1 MGLFEN
7 VLVPIDRS
15 KSSLKALNS
24 AIEIGQMSGAEITIL
39 HVIPSVEE
47 STKSRVTAFEKQLEK
62 QGRDI
67 LNDAAGVAKKQK
79 VKFKTSLVN
88 DSPGHAIVRLAKKG
102 KFDHIV
108 MSTTGKGSAQGDM
121 LGSVS
126 NYVVHKA
133 EIPVYLIR

>member
-7 VLVPIDRS
+7 VLVPIDGS
-15 KSSLKALNS
+15 KTSLRALNS
-24 AIEIGQMSGAEITIL
+24 AIEIAQMSGAEITIL
-39 HVIPSVEE
+39 HVIPTVEE
-47 STKSRVTAFEKQLEK
+47 SAKSRVSKFEKQLEK
-62 QGRDI
+62 QGKDI
-67 LNDAAGVAKKQK
+67 LDDAALVAKKQK
-79 VKFKTSLVN
+79 IKYKTSLIR

-108 MSTTGKGSAQGDM
+108 MSTTGTGSAQGDM

>member
-7 VLVPIDRS
+7 LLVPIDGS
-15 KSSLKALNS
+15 KASLKALNS
-24 AIEIGQMSGAEITIL
+24 AIEIAQMSGAQITIL
-39 HVIPSVEE
+39 HVIPTIEE
-47 STKSRVTAFEKQLEK
+47 STKSRIEKFEKQIEK
-62 QGRDI
+62 QGQDV
-67 LNDAAGVAKKQK
+67 LDDATAIAKKQK
-79 VKFKTSLVN
+79 VKFKTNLMR

-102 KFDHIV
+102 KFDHVV
-108 MSTTGKGSAQGDM
+108 MSTTGTGSAQDDM

>member
-7 VLVPIDRS
+7 VLVPIDGS
-15 KSSLKALNS
+15 KTSLRALNS
-24 AIEIGQMSGAEITIL
+24 AIEIAQMSGAEITIL
-39 HVIPSVEE
+39 HVIPTVEE
-47 STKSRVTAFEKQLEK
+47 SAKSRVSKFEKQLEK
-62 QGRDI
+62 QGKDI
-67 LNDAAGVAKKQK
+67 LDDASLVAKKQK
-79 VKFKTSLVN
+79 IKYKTSLIR

-108 MSTTGKGSAQGDM
+108 MSTTGTGSAQGDM

>member
-7 VLVPIDRS
+7 LLVPIDGS
-15 KSSLKALNS
+15 NASLKALNS
-24 AIEIGQMSGAEITIL
+24 AIEIAQMSGAEITIL
-39 HVIPSVEE
+39 HIIPAVAE
-47 STKSRVTAFEKQLEK
+47 SSKSRITAFEKQLEK

-67 LNDAAGVAKKQK
+67 LDDAAAIAKKQK
-79 VKFKTSLVN
+79 VKFKTSLLK
-88 DSPGHAIVRLAKKG
+88 DAPGHAIVRLAKKG
-102 KFDHIV
+102 KFDHVV
-108 MSTTGKGSAQGDM
+108 MSTTGTGSAQDDM

>member
-7 VLVPIDRS
+7 VLVPIDGS
-15 KSSLKALNS
+15 KTSLRALNS
-24 AIEIGQMSGAEITIL
+24 AIEIAQMSGAEITIL
-39 HVIPSVEE
+39 HVIPTVEE
-47 STKSRVTAFEKQLEK
+47 SAKARVSKFEKQLEK
-62 QGRDI
+62 QGKDI
-67 LNDAAGVAKKQK
+67 LDDASLVAKKQK
-79 VKFKTSLVN
+79 IKYKTSLIR

-108 MSTTGKGSAQGDM
+108 MSTTGTGSAQGDM

>member
-7 VLVPIDRS
+7 VLVPIDGS
-15 KSSLKALNS
+15 KTSLRALNS
-24 AIEIGQMSGAEITIL
+24 AIEIAQMSGAEITIL
-39 HVIPSVEE
+39 HVIPTVEE
-47 STKSRVTAFEKQLEK
+47 SAKSRVSKFEKQLEK
-62 QGRDI
+62 QGKDI
-67 LNDAAGVAKKQK
+67 LDDAALVAKKQK
-79 VKFKTSLVN
+79 IKYRTSLIR

-108 MSTTGKGSAQGDM
+108 MSTTGTGSAQGDM

>member
-7 VLVPIDRS
+7 VLVPIDGS
-15 KSSLKALNS
+15 NSSLKALNS
-24 AIEIGQMSGAEITIL
+24 AIEIAQMSGAQITIL
-39 HVIPSVEE
+39 HVIPAVEE
-47 STKSRVTAFEKQLEK
+47 SAKSRVVKFEKQLEK
-62 QGRDI
+62 QGQDI
-67 LNDAAGVAKKQK
+67 LNDASSIAKKQK
-79 VKFKTSLVN
+79 IKHKTSLVR

-108 MSTTGKGSAQGDM
+108 MSTTGTGSAQGDM

-133 EIPVYLIR
+133 EIPVYLIK

>member
-7 VLVPIDRS
+7 VLVPIDGS
-15 KSSLKALNS
+15 NASLKALNS
-24 AIEIGQMSGAEITIL
+24 AIEIAQMSGAQLTIL
-39 HVIPSVEE
+39 HIIPAIEE
-47 STKSRVTAFEKQLEK
+47 STKSRIEKFEKQIEK
-62 QGRDI
+62 QGQDI
-67 LNDAAGVAKKQK
+67 LDDAANIAKKQK
-79 VKFKTSLVN
+79 VKFKTNLMR

-102 KFDHIV
+102 KFDHIL
-108 MSTTGKGSAQGDM
+108 MSTTGTGSAQDDM

>member
-7 VLVPIDRS
+7 VLVPIDGS
-15 KSSLKALNS
+15 KPSLKALNS

-47 STKSRVTAFEKQLEK
+47 SAKSRVTAFEKQLEK
-62 QGRDI
+62 QGQDI
-67 LNDAAGVAKKQK
+67 LSDAAAIAKKQK
-79 VKFKTSLVN
+79 VKFKTSLVK

-126 NYVVHKA
+126 NYVVHKS

>member
-1 MGLFEN
+1 MSLFEN
-7 VLVPIDRS
+7 ILVPIDG
-15 KSSLKALNS
+15 SSTSLRALNS
-24 AIEIGQMSGAEITIL
+24 AIEIAQMSGAEITIL
-39 HVIPSVEE
+39 HVIPIVEE
-47 STKSRVTAFEKQLEK
+47 SAKDRAAKFEKQLEK
-62 QGRDI
+62 QGKDI
-67 LNDAAGVAKKQK
+67 LDDAAAVAKKQK
-79 VKFKTSLVN
+79 IKYKTSLVR

-108 MSTTGKGSAQGDM
+108 MSTTGTGSAQGDM

>member
-7 VLVPIDRS
+7 LLVPIDGS
-15 KSSLKALNS
+15 NASLKALNS
-24 AIEIGQMSGAEITIL
+24 AIEIAQMSGAEITVL

-47 STKSRVTAFEKQLEK
+47 SPKSRITAFEKQLEK
-62 QGRDI
+62 QGQDI
-67 LNDAAGVAKKQK
+67 LNDAAAVAKKQK
-79 VKFKTSLVN
+79 VKFKTNLVR

-108 MSTTGKGSAQGDM
+108 MSTTGTGSAQDDM

>member
-7 VLVPIDRS
+7 VLVPIDGS
-15 KSSLKALNS
+15 NASLKALNS
-24 AIEIGQMSGAEITIL
+24 AIEIAQMSGAQLTIL

-47 STKSRVTAFEKQLEK
+47 SAKSRIEKFEKQLEK
-62 QGRDI
+62 QGQDI
-67 LNDAAGVAKKQK
+67 LDDAAVIAKKQK
-79 VKFKTSLVN
+79 IKFKTSLVR

-102 KFDHIV
+102 KFDHVI
-108 MSTTGKGSAQGDM
+108 MSTTGTGSAQNDM

>member
-7 VLVPIDRS
+7 VLVPIDGS
-15 KSSLKALNS
+15 KPSLKALNS

-47 STKSRVTAFEKQLEK
+47 SAKSRVMAFEKQLEK
-62 QGRDI
+62 QGQDI
-67 LNDAAGVAKKQK
+67 LSDAAAIAKKQK
-79 VKFKTSLVN
+79 VKFKTSLVK

-108 MSTTGKGSAQGDM
+108 MSTTGKGSAQDDM

-126 NYVVHKA
+126 NYVVHKS

>member
-7 VLVPIDRS
+7 VLVPIDGS
-15 KSSLKALNS
+15 KASLKALNS
-24 AIEIGQMSGAEITIL
+24 AIEIAQMSGAQITIL
-39 HVIPSVEE
+39 HVIPAIEE
-47 STKSRVTAFEKQLEK
+47 STKSRIEKFEKQIER
-62 QGRDI
+62 QGQDI
-67 LNDAAGVAKKQK
+67 LDDAAVIAKKQK
-79 VKFKTSLVN
+79 IKFKTNLVR

-108 MSTTGKGSAQGDM
+108 MSTTGIGSAQDDM

-133 EIPVYLIR
+133 DIPVYLIR

>member
-7 VLVPIDRS
+7 VLVPIDGS
-15 KSSLKALNS
+15 KPSLKALNS

-67 LNDAAGVAKKQK
+67 LNDAAVVAKKQK
-79 VKFKTSLVN
+79 VKFKTSLVK

-108 MSTTGKGSAQGDM
+108 MSTTGKGSAQDDM

>member
-7 VLVPIDRS
+7 LLVPIDGS
-15 KSSLKALNS
+15 NASLKALNS
-24 AIEIGQMSGAEITIL
+24 AIEIAQMSGAEITIL
-39 HVIPSVEE
+39 HIIPAVEE
-47 STKSRVTAFEKQLEK
+47 SAKSRITAFEKQLEK
-62 QGRDI
+62 QGQDI
-67 LNDAAGVAKKQK
+67 LDDAAAIAKKQK
-79 VKFKTSLVN
+79 VKFKTSLLK

-108 MSTTGKGSAQGDM
+108 MSTTGTGTAQDDM

-126 NYVVHKA
+126 NYVIHKA